1 MQPELDTFHS
11 PLGRLLYDLLY
22 EGETQRRFLAGEPI
36 TADEDERRALAVI
49 ELDELRDACG
59 RIRRDLLSGSG
70 DMAGGLGSAYQ
81 RTLAALQAANV
92 DVRALADAYLRSPEF
107 VRFRELP
114 TGAPAWCA
122 EEAFYRY
129 MVRTAEDWGCDA
141 VPARAVLR
149 HEFLVALLSVL
160 AVNPDPVFDVA
171 EPALSEGPAARYVIA
186 TYEPEAAAAIEP
198 KWEREV
204 PTPVLYAATERGFVS
219 GPVSTAVV
227 ELLRAGSWALVEE
240 RFAAEG
246 ESPPEAMVVAAQRL
260 IGMGLMESGR

>member
-1 MQPELDTFHS
+1 MQPELGTFHS

-22 EGETQRRFLAGEPI
+22 EGETQKRFLAGEAI
-36 TADEDERRALAVI
+36 TDDEGEQRALAVI

-59 RIRRDLLSGSG
+59 RIRRDLLAGSG

-81 RTLAALQAANV
+81 RTLAALQEAAV

-129 MVRTAEDWGCDA
+129 MVRTAEAWGCDA
-141 VPARAVLR
+141 LSMRAVLR

-160 AVNPDPVFDVA
+160 AVNRDPAFEVA
-171 EPALSEGPAARYVIA
+171 EPALTEGPAARYVIA
-186 TYEPEAAAAIEP
+186 TYEREAAEAVDP
-198 KWEREV
+198 KWARDE
-204 PTPVLYAATERGFVS
+204 PTPVLYAATERGFVC
-219 GPVSTAVV
+219 GPVTTAVV
-227 ELLRAGSWALVEE
+227 ELLRAGSWATVLGDLDGEE
-240 RFAAEG
+240 
-246 ESPPEAMVVAAQRL
+246 PPEAMVAAATRL
-260 IGMGLMESGR
+260 IDMGLMEAGQ